1 MFVSRF
7 LKKSSLVI
15 AAGALCF
22 AFSTQAEYKRINK
35 PNPKDLMDVHIYELD
50 NGLTVYLTENHE
62 TPRFYAE
69 ISVRAGSKHDP
80 ATGTGLAHYLEHL
93 LFKGTQQMGTLD
105 YEKEK
110 PYLDKIT
117 ELYEQH
123 FKETDDEKRKE
134 IYSEINKVAQEAA
147 QFAIPNE
154 IDKVY
159 NAMGGTH
166 LNAHTWH
173 EETVY
178 KVGLP
183 SNRLAQWSAV
193 ESTRYVNPVFR
204 IFHTELETVYEEKN
218 RSIDNKDRLM
228 NYTMSQLLYKKH
240 PYGQQ
245 PTIGTV
251 EHLKNPSLLFIYNYF
266 NTYYVPNNMCITIS
280 GDINIEEA
288 IKTIDKDF
296 SSWKRKKL
304 PKVGPWKEKPF
315 KGVERETIKYL
326 GEEQVEIAFRTVK
339 HGHKDEFALRLLDMT
354 LDNSVAGLINLNLN
368 QQQAVRQAGSSPRVM
383 NDYGSQHLYGI
394 PKEGQTLEEVE
405 QLLLD
410 QIDLIKQGEFEDWIL
425 PAIVTDF
432 KKNEKGGLES
442 NLARVTA
449 MRTAFLSYSDWDD
462 SLNELDEIS
471 KVTKK
476 DVVRVAN
483 KYFGDNYAAVYRIDE
498 QHDLP
503 SVDKPQIDPVEI
515 DAKRQSAFAK
525 MILDMPFEQIE
536 PTFVDPE
543 ADLQLVEYAPGVK
556 LYYSPNPL
564 NDLYSFSIGVEFGTE
579 ENNKIGTAMNLLD
592 KSGTKDFS
600 PQDLKKEWYKLGSN
614 FGIGAGENESSM
626 SISGIDEKFDETLGL
641 MMDLVRN
648 ATADDSTLE
657 EMKAIILKSRED
669 QKKDPG
675 AISRAVTLYN
685 RNGEESRMLRALSS
699 DEISDLKVDEL
710 LASVSNLLNYEHT
723 ISYTGSLPLAD
734 VLAILEKH
742 HPVKGD
748 LRQPPEYKHRYTRDY
763 DETEIYFFNKEMA
776 QAQVRIEFPDGTYNH
791 DDATAASL
799 YNNYFAGGMSGIVF
813 QELREARAL
822 AYSAGAR
829 YIEGSRLKG
838 ENIMVGVIGC
848 QADKTIDA
856 LDAFLDLF
864 DNLPESQ
871 ERFAENV
878 NAMTNRYRTSKIGF
892 RSVIGAVRGW
902 EKLGLDDDPRKKLF
916 ENLETASIEEMFEFQ
931 KSHLKGKPKLISIVG
946 DKNKIDMEALAKFGK
961 ITEVTIDQI
970 FVD

>member
-1 MFVSRF
+1 MFTDRVFRI
-7 LKKSSLVI
+7 SSLLFTLGI
-15 AAGALCF
+15 IFFALS
-22 AFSTQAEYKRINK
+22 AQAEYKRIND
-35 PNPKDLMDVHIYELD
+35 PNAKDLMDVHIYELD

-80 ATGTGLAHYLEHL
+80 ANGTGLAHYLEHL

-123 FKETDDEKRKE
+123 FKETDTEKRKE
-134 IYSEINKVAQEAA
+134 IYAEINKVAQEAA
-147 QFAIPNE
+147 QYAVPNE

-183 SNRLAQWSAV
+183 SNRLNQWAAV
-193 ESTRYVNPVFR
+193 ESARYVNPVFR

-228 NYTMSQLLYKKH
+228 NYTMSQLLYKEH

-280 GDINIEEA
+280 GDINIPEA
-288 IKTIDKDF
+288 IKVIDENF
-296 SSWKRKKL
+296 SSWERKKL
-304 PKVGPWKEKPF
+304 PKVGPWKEKSF
-315 KGVERETIKYL
+315 NGVERETIKYL

-339 HGHKDEFALRLLDMT
+339 HGHKDEYALRLLDMI

-368 QQQAVRQAGSSPRVM
+368 QQQAVRRAGSYPRVM
-383 NDYGSQHLYGI
+383 NDYGSQHLMGI

-405 QLLLD
+405 NLLLD
-410 QIDLIKQGEFEDWIL
+410 QLELIKKGEFEDWIL

-432 KKNEKGGLES
+432 KKNEKGALES
-442 NLARVTA
+442 NLARVSA
-449 MRTAFLSYSDWDD
+449 MRTAFLSYTDWDD
-462 SLNELDEIS
+462 TLEELDKIA

-503 SVDKPQIDPVEI
+503 SVDKPQIDPVDI
-515 DAKRQSAFAK
+515 DPKRQSAFAK
-525 MILDMPFEQIE
+525 KILEMPFDQIE

-543 ADLQLVEYAPGVK
+543 TDIQLVEYAPGVK

-579 ENNKIGTAMNLLD
+579 EDNKIGTAMNLLD
-592 KSGTKDFS
+592 KSGTKNFS
-600 PQDLKKEWYKLGSN
+600 PQELKKEWYKLGSS

-626 SISGIDEKFDETLGL
+626 RISGLDEKFDETLGL

-648 ATADDSTLE
+648 PTADDATLE

-669 QKKDPG
+669 AKKDPG

-685 RNGEESRMLRALSS
+685 RHQEESRMLRALSS
-699 DEISDLKVDEL
+699 DEISKLTVDEL
-710 LASVSNLLNYEHT
+710 LAPVSNLLNYEHT
-723 ISYTGSLPLAD
+723 ISYTGSLPLSE
-734 VLAILEKH
+734 VLSILEKH

-748 LRQPPEYKHRYTRDY
+748 LIQPPEYKHRYTRNY

-791 DDATAASL
+791 GDATPASL
-799 YNNYFAGGMSGIVF
+799 YNSYFAGGMSGIVF

-829 YIEGSRLKG
+829 YIEGSRLKA
-838 ENIMVGVIGC
+838 ENVMVGVIGC

-856 LDAFLDLF
+856 LEAFLDLF
-864 DNLPESQ
+864 NNLPESE

-878 NAMTNRYRTSKIGF
+878 NALTNRYRTSKIGF
-892 RSVIGAVRGW
+892 RGVIGAVRGW
-902 EKLGLDDDPRKKLF
+902 EKLGLDEDPRKNWFDELQS
-916 ENLETASIEEMFEFQ
+916 ASIEDMLEFQ
-931 KSHLKGKPKLISIVG
+931 KSHIKGKPHLISIVG